1 MKKHWDNFL
10 DQYGDMSP
18 VMQATTWCLAFL
30 VAYLIWGQTFGAI
43 AVNLNAKAD
52 AIDRKVALVRQY
64 STLSPSLQ
72 TTVLSIGDVE
82 YPSSQGNLEV
92 DLESATNEILNDSS
106 LSIRKQQTNTLSG
119 KQYKAGS
126 LGGSAKARPI
136 ATVRSVMT
144 LELPASQLG
153 QLIAKLESH
162 PIIDSV
168 SEVLVSRT
176 NTYGVLKVTVEVEA
190 WRQGDRSKG
199 SS

>member
-1 MKKHWDNFL
+1 
-10 DQYGDMSP
+10 MSP
-18 VMQATTWCLAFL
+18 IMQGATWCLAFF
-30 VAYLIWGQTFGAI
+30 VAYLIWVQTLGAI

-52 AIDRKVALVRQY
+52 EIDQKVAKVKQY

-72 TTVLSIGDVE
+72 TTILSIGDVE
-82 YPSSQGNLEV
+82 YPTTQGNLEV
-92 DLESATNEILNDSS
+92 DLESATNEILNDPS

-126 LGGSAKARPI
+126 LGGSAKGRPV

-153 QLIAKLESH
+153 QFIAKLESH

-190 WRQGDRSKG
+190 WRQGSRSRG
-199 SS
+199 AS